1 MRVILFTGK
10 GGVGKTTAAAGTAT
24 LAAQRGLRTL
34 VLSTDAAHSLADA
47 FGVAVGGDPC
57 EVADRLF
64 VQQVDAQRRF
74 ERSWGD
80 IQRYLLTVLDSVGV
94 DPIAAE
100 ELTVLPGAEEV
111 LALLE
116 VRDQTRSGRWDLVVV
131 DCAPTAETLRLL
143 ALPEALG
150 WYMDRVLPMER
161 RMVKVLKPVLT
172 RAAGVPMPHDSVFDA
187 LERLHADLADVRAV
201 LCGPDASVRI
211 VLTPE
216 SVVLAEARRS
226 LTTLSLYGYR
236 VDGVV
241 ANRIFP
247 AADADSWRQT
257 WVAAQ
262 TKILADV
269 SSSFAPLDVW
279 HAPYRSSEPV
289 GLVELA
295 GFAADLYGE
304 SDAFAAP
311 TGPDPVAVHR
321 SGSEVVLRLALPF
334 AERRDVDLARHGDDL
349 VVTVGSYR
357 RLLSLPAAL
366 RRAEVIGA
374 GVRDGALVVRF
385 DASGDAAPAATG
397 DRGKPGQG
405 DGGRADGAGIGQNAS
420 P

>member
-47 FGVAVGGDPC
+47 FGVIAGPDPA
-57 EVADRLF
+57 EVEDRLF
-64 VQQVDAQRRF
+64 VQQVDTQRRF

-116 VRDQTRSGRWDLVVV
+116 VRDQAKSGQWDLVVV

-161 RMVKVLKPVLT
+161 RMVKVLKPMLT

-187 LERLHADLADVRAV
+187 LERLHADLADVREL
-201 LCGPDASVRI
+201 LCGAGSSVRL

-216 SVVLAEARRS
+216 AVVLAEARRS

-247 AADADSWRQT
+247 AADADPWRQR
-257 WVAAQ
+257 WVTAQ
-262 TKILADV
+262 TEILADV
-269 SSSFAPLDVW
+269 TTSFAPLDVW
-279 HAPYRSSEPV
+279 RAPYRSSEPV

-295 GFAADLYGE
+295 AFAADLYG
-304 SDAFAAP
+304 DADPFAAP
-311 TGPDPVAVHR
+311 VGPDPVDVQR
-321 SGSEVVLRLALPF
+321 SGSGVVLRLALPF
-334 AERRDVDLARHGDDL
+334 ADRADVDLARHGEDL

-357 RLLSLPAAL
+357 RLLALPAAL
-366 RRAEVIGA
+366 RNAEVTGA
-374 GVRDGALVVRF
+374 GMRDGALVVRF
-385 DASGDAAPAATG
+385 DTTAEGGSVERDRRRKTG
-397 DRGKPGQG
+397 QDDSARP
-405 DGGRADGAGIGQNAS
+405 DGASIGQNAS